1 MTAAF
6 VQNPEKWLLVGIIF
20 GGLILITIITF
31 LVIKF
36 LPKRLKA
43 DEFARQW
50 VNLQKLCANVET
62 WPQAIIEADNLLDRA
77 LKKRS
82 FRGKSMGAR
91 LVNAQRLFS
100 DNDAV
105 WYAHKLKVKLQQNSK
120 RNLKQED
127 VKEALIGFR
136 RALKDLGAL

>member
-1 MTAAF
+1 MIAAF
-6 VQNPEKWLLVGIIF
+6 AQNPEKWLIIGAVV
-20 GGLILITIITF
+20 GGLITLGIIGFLI
-31 LVIKF
+31 VKF

-50 VNLQKLCANVET
+50 VELQKLCANIET
-62 WPQAIIEADNLLDRA
+62 WPQAIIEADKLLDKA

-105 WYAHKLKVKLQQNSK
+105 WYAHKLRVKLQQNSK
-120 RNLKQED
+120 RSLKQED

-136 RALKDLGAL
+136 QALKDLGAL